1 MKIFHS
7 PASPFVRKCMVVAH
21 ELGVADR
28 IEKLPSA
35 AGPVK
40 RDATI
45 LPKNPLGQ
53 VPTFLCN
60 DGQVLYDSRVICEYL
75 DATHS
80 GALFPADGTERW
92 ARLTELALA
101 DGMTAAA
108 LLARYE
114 TMLRPG
120 AAALERLDRGP
131 ARQGAHRSRMARNGG
146 AVVRRS
152 RRHRHDRLRLRAG
165 LPGLPV
171 SFGRLA
177 CRCAEHGEMVRGVQ
191 PARVDAGDAAG
202 CRLSPFGAALP
213 PTVGSVSR
221 MSSGLRPPP

>member
-21 ELGVADR
+21 ELGIADR

-53 VPTFLCN
+53 VPTFLCD

-75 DATHS
+75 DAEFG
-80 GALFPADGTERW
+80 GALFPAAGPARW
-92 ARLTELALA
+92 RCLTEVALA
-101 DGMTAAA
+101 DGMTGAA

-114 TMLRPG
+114 TGARPE
-120 AAALERLDRGP
+120 AAQWPDWIDGQLAKVHSGIAWLDQAAP
-131 ARQGAHRSRMARNGG
+131 A
-146 AVVRRS
+146 
-152 RRHRHDRLRLRAG
+152 
-165 LPGLPV
+165 
-171 SFGRLA
+171 FGD
-177 CRCAEHGEMVRGVQ
+177 
-191 PARVDAGDAAG
+191 RVDIGTIAFGCALGYVDFRFPQVDWRAA
-202 CRLSPFGAALP
+202 SPATAAWFARFSERASMQK
-213 PTVGSVSR
+213 TVPKG
-221 MSSGLRPPP
+221 

>member
-21 ELGVADR
+21 ELGIADR

-53 VPTFLCN
+53 VPTFLCD

-80 GALFPADGTERW
+80 GSLFPADGTQRW

-114 TMLRPG
+114 TMLRPEALRWNDWTEG
-120 AAALERLDRGP
+120 QLAKVRTGLEWLETAAP
-131 ARQGAHRSRMARNGG
+131 
-146 AVVRRS
+146 
-152 RRHRHDRLRLRAG
+152 
-165 LPGLPV
+165 
-171 SFGRLA
+171 SFGD
-177 CRCAEHGEMVRGVQ
+177 
-191 PARVDAGDAAG
+191 RVDIGTIAFG
-202 CRLSPFGAALP
+202 CTLGYMDFRFPSVDWRGEAPNTAKWFEVFNQRASMQATLP
-213 PTVGSVSR
+213 AVA
-221 MSSGLRPPP
+221 

>member
-21 ELGVADR
+21 ELGIADR

-35 AGPVK
+35 AGPVR

-53 VPTFLCN
+53 VPTFLCD

-75 DATHS
+75 DAKHS
-80 GALFPADGTERW
+80 GSLFPADGTQRW

-114 TMLRPG
+114 TMLRPEALRWNDWTEG
-120 AAALERLDRGP
+120 QLAKVRTGLEWLETAAP
-131 ARQGAHRSRMARNGG
+131 
-146 AVVRRS
+146 
-152 RRHRHDRLRLRAG
+152 
-165 LPGLPV
+165 
-171 SFGRLA
+171 SFGD
-177 CRCAEHGEMVRGVQ
+177 
-191 PARVDAGDAAG
+191 RVDIGTIAFG
-202 CRLSPFGAALP
+202 CTLGYMDFRFPSVDWRAEAPNTAKWFEVFNQRASMQATLP
-213 PTVGSVSR
+213 AVA
-221 MSSGLRPPP
+221 

>member
-21 ELGVADR
+21 ELGIADR

-53 VPTFLCN
+53 VPTFLCD

-80 GALFPADGTERW
+80 GALFPKSGTERW

-114 TMLRPG
+114 TMLRPEPLRWNDWTEG
-120 AAALERLDRGP
+120 QLAKVRTGLEWLESAAP
-131 ARQGAHRSRMARNGG
+131 
-146 AVVRRS
+146 
-152 RRHRHDRLRLRAG
+152 
-165 LPGLPV
+165 
-171 SFGRLA
+171 SFG
-177 CRCAEHGEMVRGVQ
+177 E
-191 PARVDAGDAAG
+191 RVDIGTIAFGCALGYMDFRFPSVDWRGDAPNTAKW
-202 CRLSPFGAALP
+202 FGVFNQRASMQATLP
-213 PTVGSVSR
+213 PTA
-221 MSSGLRPPP
+221 

>member
-7 PASPFVRKCMVVAH
+7 PASPFVRKCMIVAH
-21 ELGVADR
+21 ELGIADR

-53 VPTFLCN
+53 VPTFLCD

-75 DATHS
+75 DATYE
-80 GALFPADGTERW
+80 GALFPKNGTERW

-114 TMLRPG
+114 TMLRPEALRWNDWTEG
-120 AAALERLDRGP
+120 QLAKVRTGLEWLETAAP
-131 ARQGAHRSRMARNGG
+131 
-146 AVVRRS
+146 
-152 RRHRHDRLRLRAG
+152 
-165 LPGLPV
+165 
-171 SFGRLA
+171 SFG
-177 CRCAEHGEMVRGVQ
+177 E
-191 PARVDAGDAAG
+191 RVDIGTIAFGCALGYMDFRFPAVDWRAEAPNTAKWFDAFNQRA
-202 CRLSPFGAALP
+202 SMQATLP
-213 PTVGSVSR
+213 KA
-221 MSSGLRPPP
+221 

>member
-1 MKIFHS
+1 MKIFYS

-21 ELGVADR
+21 ELGIAER

-40 RDATI
+40 RDANI

-53 VPTFLCN
+53 VPTFLCD

-75 DATHS
+75 DATHA
-80 GALFPADGTERW
+80 GALFPKSGAERW

-114 TMLRPG
+114 TMLRPE
-120 AAALERLDRGP
+120 ALRWSDWTDGQL
-131 ARQGAHRSRMARNGG
+131 AK
-146 AVVRRS
+146 VRT
-152 RRHRHDRLRLRAG
+152 G
-165 LPGLPV
+165 LEWLETATP
-171 SFGRLA
+171 SFGD
-177 CRCAEHGEMVRGVQ
+177 
-191 PARVDAGDAAG
+191 RVDIGTIAFGCALGYMDFRFPAVDWRAEAPNTAKWFDAFNQRASM
-202 CRLSPFGAALP
+202 RATLPAA
-213 PTVGSVSR
+213 
-221 MSSGLRPPP
+221 

>member
-114 TMLRPG
+114 TMLRPEPLRWNDWTEG
-120 AAALERLDRGP
+120 QLAKVRTGLEWLETAAP
-131 ARQGAHRSRMARNGG
+131 
-146 AVVRRS
+146 
-152 RRHRHDRLRLRAG
+152 
-165 LPGLPV
+165 
-171 SFGRLA
+171 SFGD
-177 CRCAEHGEMVRGVQ
+177 
-191 PARVDAGDAAG
+191 RVDIGTIAFGCALGYMDFRFPAVDWRADAPNTAKWFEVFNQ
-202 CRLSPFGAALP
+202 RASMQATLP
-213 PTVGSVSR
+213 AVA
-221 MSSGLRPPP
+221 

>member
-21 ELGVADR
+21 ELGIADR

-53 VPTFLCN
+53 VPTFLCD

-75 DATHS
+75 DATYA
-80 GALFPADGTERW
+80 GALFPKGGTERW

-114 TMLRPG
+114 TMLRPEALRWSDWTEG
-120 AAALERLDRGP
+120 QLAKVRTGLEWLETAAP
-131 ARQGAHRSRMARNGG
+131 
-146 AVVRRS
+146 
-152 RRHRHDRLRLRAG
+152 
-165 LPGLPV
+165 
-171 SFGRLA
+171 SFGD
-177 CRCAEHGEMVRGVQ
+177 
-191 PARVDAGDAAG
+191 RVDIGTIAFGCALGYMDFRFPAVGWRADAPNTA
-202 CRLSPFGAALP
+202 RWFEVFNQRASMQATLP
-213 PTVGSVSR
+213 PA
-221 MSSGLRPPP
+221 

>member
-21 ELGVADR
+21 ELGIADR

-53 VPTFLCN
+53 VPTFLCD
-60 DGQVLYDSRVICEYL
+60 DGQALYDSRVICEYL

-114 TMLRPG
+114 TMLRPEALRWNDWTEG
-120 AAALERLDRGP
+120 QLAKVRTGLEWLETAAP
-131 ARQGAHRSRMARNGG
+131 
-146 AVVRRS
+146 
-152 RRHRHDRLRLRAG
+152 
-165 LPGLPV
+165 
-171 SFGRLA
+171 SFGD
-177 CRCAEHGEMVRGVQ
+177 
-191 PARVDAGDAAG
+191 RVDIGTVAFG
-202 CRLSPFGAALP
+202 CTLGYMDFRFPSVDWRAEAPNTAKWFETFNQRPSMQATLP
-213 PTVGSVSR
+213 AVA
-221 MSSGLRPPP
+221 

>member
-21 ELGVADR
+21 ELGIADR

-53 VPTFLCN
+53 VPTFLCD

-80 GALFPADGTERW
+80 GELFPTDGTERW

-114 TMLRPG
+114 TMLRPEALRWNDWTEG
-120 AAALERLDRGP
+120 QLAKVRTGLEWLETAAP
-131 ARQGAHRSRMARNGG
+131 
-146 AVVRRS
+146 
-152 RRHRHDRLRLRAG
+152 
-165 LPGLPV
+165 
-171 SFGRLA
+171 SFGD
-177 CRCAEHGEMVRGVQ
+177 
-191 PARVDAGDAAG
+191 RVDIGTIAFGCALGYMDFRFPAVDWRGDAPNTAKWFEVFNQ
-202 CRLSPFGAALP
+202 RTSMQATLP
-213 PTVGSVSR
+213 AVA
-221 MSSGLRPPP
+221 

>member
-21 ELGVADR
+21 ELGIADR

-53 VPTFLCN
+53 VPTFICD

-101 DGMTAAA
+101 DGMTGAA

-114 TMLRPG
+114 TMLRPETLRWNDWTEG
-120 AAALERLDRGP
+120 QLAKVRTGLEWLETAAP
-131 ARQGAHRSRMARNGG
+131 
-146 AVVRRS
+146 
-152 RRHRHDRLRLRAG
+152 
-165 LPGLPV
+165 
-171 SFGRLA
+171 SFG
-177 CRCAEHGEMVRGVQ
+177 E
-191 PARVDAGDAAG
+191 RVDIGTIAFG
-202 CRLSPFGAALP
+202 CALGYMDFRFP
-213 PTVGSVSR
+213 SVDWRASAPHTAKWFEVFNQRASMQATLPTV
-221 MSSGLRPPP
+221 

>member
-114 TMLRPG
+114 TMLRPEPLRWNDWTEG
-120 AAALERLDRGP
+120 QLAKVRTGLEWLETAAP
-131 ARQGAHRSRMARNGG
+131 
-146 AVVRRS
+146 
-152 RRHRHDRLRLRAG
+152 
-165 LPGLPV
+165 
-171 SFGRLA
+171 SFGD
-177 CRCAEHGEMVRGVQ
+177 
-191 PARVDAGDAAG
+191 RVDIGTIAFGCALGYLDFRFPSVGWRADAPSTAKWFEVFNQ
-202 CRLSPFGAALP
+202 RASMQATLP
-213 PTVGSVSR
+213 AVA
-221 MSSGLRPPP
+221 

>member
-21 ELGVADR
+21 ELGIADR

-40 RDATI
+40 RDASI

-53 VPTFLCN
+53 VPTFVCD

-80 GALFPADGTERW
+80 GALFPKSGTERW
-92 ARLTELALA
+92 SRLTELALA

-114 TMLRPG
+114 TMLRPEALRWNDWTEG
-120 AAALERLDRGP
+120 QLAKVRTGLEWLETAAP
-131 ARQGAHRSRMARNGG
+131 
-146 AVVRRS
+146 
-152 RRHRHDRLRLRAG
+152 
-165 LPGLPV
+165 
-171 SFGRLA
+171 SFG
-177 CRCAEHGEMVRGVQ
+177 E
-191 PARVDAGDAAG
+191 RVDIGTIAFG
-202 CRLSPFGAALP
+202 CALGYMDFRFP
-213 PTVGSVSR
+213 SVDWRAEAPNTAKWFEVFNQRASMQATLPTV
-221 MSSGLRPPP
+221 